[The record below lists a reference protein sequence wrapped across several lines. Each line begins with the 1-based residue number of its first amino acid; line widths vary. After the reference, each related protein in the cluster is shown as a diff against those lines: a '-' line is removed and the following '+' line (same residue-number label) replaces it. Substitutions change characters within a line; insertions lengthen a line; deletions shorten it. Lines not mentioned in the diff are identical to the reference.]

1 MVYKVVTKT
10 GRGLWLKRKLCLGPA
25 GVINCTP
32 LSAASFGVSLF
43 LESMSTTSSGQLIK
57 NGKQVAELLDATL
70 LPRTDTAEAKG
81 NSSADH
87 TAKAAA
93 SQIISDQLTAAFP
106 VSLPVTLLTCDK
118 DFREQHQTRKKK
130 GGRFNSKR
138 ELWVGPNGRP
148 ILPFGAQYTVSQY
161 IYKLLQPR

>member
-106 VSLPVTLLTCDK
+106 VSLPVTLLTCDQ
-118 DFREQHQTRKKK
+118 DFREQHQTRKKTPGYRK
-130 GGRFNSKR
+130 EEDSTLR
-138 ELWVGPNGRP
+138 ESCG
-148 ILPFGAQYTVSQY
+148 
-161 IYKLLQPR
+161 